1 VIAQVALALQLSAQ
15 PPHSPPQD
23 RWFGA
28 DKLKHFFVSAF
39 TQSVA
44 FSGFQLA
51 GVREDRALA
60 AAWAVTATVSI
71 AKEVHDRRSY
81 GLFSYRDLCW
91 DAAGAGVATLVL
103 RRAVER
109 RATSA
114 GDGPDGSS
122 LPSASLLTDVSPAPI
137 LPRGALPKFA
147 PRQ

>member
-1 VIAQVALALQLSAQ
+1 VIAQLALVLSLAAQ
-15 PPHSPPQD
+15 PPHPPTPD

-28 DKLKHFFVSAF
+28 DKLKHFFLSAF

-44 FSGFQLA
+44 FSGFQVA

-109 RATSA
+109 RAIPVE
-114 GDGPDGSS
+114 DGPAGSS
-122 LPSASLLTDVSPAPI
+122 LASPSLLTDPSTGPI
-137 LPRGALPKFA
+137 LPRRAPPTFA
-147 PRQ
+147 PSR

>member
-1 VIAQVALALQLSAQ
+1 MITQVALAVTLSAQ
-15 PPHSPPQD
+15 PPHSPPPD

-28 DKLKHFFVSAF
+28 DKVKHFFVSAF

-60 AAWAVTATVSI
+60 AAWAVTATISV
-71 AKEVHDRRSY
+71 AKEVRDRRSY

-91 DAAGAGVATLVL
+91 DAAGAGVATLIL

-109 RATSA
+109 RANS
-114 GDGPDGSS
+114 GEDGPDGSAS
-122 LPSASLLTDVSPAPI
+122 PSASLLTDMSPAPI
-137 LPRGALPKFA
+137 LPRGALPRFA
-147 PRQ
+147 PHR

>member
-1 VIAQVALALQLSAQ
+1 VIAQLALALSLSAR
-15 PPHSPPQD
+15 PPHSPPPD

-44 FSGFQLA
+44 FSGFQVA
-51 GVREDRALA
+51 GVREDRALV

-71 AKEVHDRRSY
+71 AKEVRDRRSY

-91 DAAGAGVATLVL
+91 DAAGAGVATLIL

-109 RATSA
+109 PATSA
-114 GDGPDGSS
+114 GDGPDASS
-122 LPSASLLTDVSPAPI
+122 SQSVSLLTDVRPGPI
-137 LPRGALPKFA
+137 LPRGALPRFA
-147 PRQ
+147 PRR